1 MSSAEAE
8 LRALK
13 EATMEAIWFR
23 LLLEELGF
31 PQTEPTLIR
40 ENNSA
45 VITLVET
52 LKAQPRTRHL
62 NKIRH
67 FISQE
72 VTTGSISVIKVLG
85 TENVADLL
93 TKALELELLS
103 KHRITLLGPTLTDY

>member
-1 MSSAEAE
+1 MSSADAE

-13 EATMEAIWFR
+13 EATMEAIWFQ
-23 LLLEELGF
+23 LFLEELGF
-31 PQTEPTLIR
+31 PQTEPTLIW
-40 ENNSA
+40 EDNSA
-45 VITLVET
+45 VIMQVKS

-72 VTTGSISVIKVLG
+72 VTTGSIQVVKVLG

-93 TKALELELLS
+93 TKALKLELFS
-103 KHRITLLGPTLTDY
+103 KHRITLLGLTLTDY